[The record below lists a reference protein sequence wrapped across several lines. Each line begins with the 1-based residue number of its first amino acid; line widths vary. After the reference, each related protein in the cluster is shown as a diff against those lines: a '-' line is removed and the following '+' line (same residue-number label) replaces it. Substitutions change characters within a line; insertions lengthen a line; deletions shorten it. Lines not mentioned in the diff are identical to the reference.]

1 MVLQKDMIE
10 KLALLYLE
18 HQDISD
24 LSPEELLDKFAET
37 CERIQ
42 AHQAEGKSQ
51 QRVSY

>member
-1 MVLQKDMIE
+1 MVLQKDMVE

-18 HQDISD
+18 HQDISN
-24 LSPEELLDKFAET
+24 LSPEELFDKFAET

-42 AHQAEGKSQ
+42 SHQAEGKPQ